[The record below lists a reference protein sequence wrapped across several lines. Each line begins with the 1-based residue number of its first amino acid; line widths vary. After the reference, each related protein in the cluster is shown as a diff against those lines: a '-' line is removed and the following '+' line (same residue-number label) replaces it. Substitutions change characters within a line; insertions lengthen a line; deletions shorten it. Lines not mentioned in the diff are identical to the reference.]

1 MMRRRLR
8 IAALCVLAALAA
20 ACASPPSHFYTL
32 TATATPAAA
41 GDALP
46 DLSVL
51 VGPVSI
57 PAIVDLP
64 QIVVTTG
71 PNQVTLDEFQRWA
84 SPLADNVAR
93 VVADDLVAILGTPHV
108 SLFQQSLNASAAY
121 RAAIEVNRFESMP
134 GEAAVLDAVWL
145 VRRTKD
151 GTAVTG
157 RTTVR
162 EATRDASYA
171 ALAEAHSRALARLSR
186 DLAATIRA
194 LARSAP

>member
-108 SLFQQSLNASAAY
+108 SLFQQPLNASAAY

>member
-1 MMRRRLR
+1 MIRRRLR
-8 IAALCVLAALAA
+8 LASLCALAALAA

-32 TATATPAAA
+32 TATAIPAAP
-41 GDALP
+41 GDAAP

-64 QIVVTTG
+64 QIVVTTA
-71 PNQVTLDEFQRWA
+71 PNQVSIDEFQRWA

-93 VVADDLVAILGTPHV
+93 VVAEDLVAILGTPHV

-121 RAAIEVNRFESMP
+121 RAAIEVHRFESMP

-145 VRRTKD
+145 VRRTQD
-151 GTAVTG
+151 GKTVTG

-171 ALAEAHSRALARLSR
+171 ALADAHSRALARLAQ

>member
-1 MMRRRLR
+1 MMCRRLR